1 MSVGTLSF
9 RLPSGWWRVMT
20 LVFTVDSCSA
30 VAGTQWFTD
39 GIDDLD

>member
-1 MSVGTLSF
+1 
-9 RLPSGWWRVMT
+9 MT

-39 GIDDLD
+39 GIDDVD